1 MYDPLAMRRLQG
13 IRHLDGQTQRLRHRH
28 RTMQGPAVHI
38 FHHQVV
44 RPYVVERAN
53 VRMVQRGDG
62 AGFTLEPGVEPRLG
76 DFDGDH
82 AVEAR
87 VHGLVDRAHPARADD
102 AHDPI
107 GA

>member
-1 MYDPLAMRRLQG
+1 MRRLQG
-13 IRHLDGQTQRLRHRH
+13 IRHLDGQPKRLRHRH
-28 RTMQGPAVHI
+28 RTMQGLAFHI
-38 FHHQVV
+38 LHHQVV

-53 VRMVQRGDG
+53 VRMVQRRHG

-87 VHGLVDRAHPARADD
+87 VPGLVDRAHPARADNAND
-102 AHDPI
+102 LI